1 MADLSSILAMLGLGG
16 QQPAPAQQ
24 PQGQPPPGG
33 QPSAMPSAAQPSGV
47 ESFLNNPL
55 LQGAASAYLG
65 TIASPRREHLSARLA
80 QGGLEG
86 LGAYN
91 QAETNQ
97 LRMPLLRAQIEQ
109 ELAKLPLLQ
118 AQTQS
123 SQARAKLEG
132 AQAAQYAPNPEMADH
147 FRVLANDPQ
156 ASPTQR
162 QIYGMLADG
171 VGAGS
176 IKVEDA
182 AKAAAN
188 EDVAGARTLL
198 AQAQTQKAE
207 ADISLTP
214 YKQQALQAETSERG
228 ADISL
233 TPYKQ
238 QALQA
243 ETSERGAQ
251 GALAGA
257 KIGEVPAEEANLA
270 ARTSEAEAQANL
282 AKVTAAGGKPG
293 SVTEQQKNV
302 LTEQAQLQKNAE
314 AAWAARP
321 LTQKAMSAAGEGT
334 DHEAFIQNYIALHSV
349 PQGTSH
355 TSASGKPMTMGPDGH
370 WHYNE

>member
-228 ADISL
+228 A
-233 TPYKQ
+233 
-238 QALQA
+238 
-243 ETSERGAQ
+243 Q

-349 PQGTSH
+349 PRGTSH